1 MDSTQHEISAIED
14 MTPPPP
20 SRGSASSSF
29 QPTIV
34 DMTDAALV
42 HYWSERL
49 GAAEARIR
57 SAMREVGRDSQLV
70 QLYLS
75 RASWPKAGTINQ

>member
-1 MDSTQHEISAIED
+1 

-20 SRGSASSSF
+20 SRGSAAPGF
-29 QPTIV
+29 LPTIV
-34 DMTDAALV
+34 DMGDAALV

-49 GAAEARIR
+49 GTTEARIR
-57 SAMREVGRDSQLV
+57 NAMREVGRDSQLV

-75 RASWPKAGTINQ
+75 RASWPKAGDTNQ

>member
-1 MDSTQHEISAIED
+1 

-20 SRGSASSSF
+20 SRGSAVSSF
-29 QPTIV
+29 PPTVV
-34 DMTDAALV
+34 DMGDAALV

-49 GAAEARIR
+49 GATEARIR
-57 SAMREVGRDSQLV
+57 NAMREVGRDSQLV

-75 RASWPKAGTINQ
+75 RASWPKAGDINQ

>member
-1 MDSTQHEISAIED
+1 

-20 SRGSASSSF
+20 SRGSVDSSSP
-29 QPTIV
+29 PTLV
-34 DMTDAALV
+34 DMGDATLV

-49 GAAEARIR
+49 GASEARIR
-57 SAMREVGRDSQLV
+57 EAMREVGRDSQIV

-75 RASWPKAGTINQ
+75 RASWPIARHINQ